1 MAINQLFANFK
12 TRAGFDAKLAA
23 GEINENGISFIQDDK
38 KIYTHGTYYGLSEE
52 EFGAMMTAFI
62 VDNLVDG
69 GTDKA
74 LSAEQGKALKAL
86 IDALSDRADVT
97 EADVLE
103 LQGIVYKNYTTLA
116 IRSNV
121 SIFEV
126 GVNTTPTL
134 TLDTKFDGAAVNP
147 DTLELK
153 KAGVVVSTDAAAK
166 TYADT
171 EGITNTTTYD
181 LTIVYKGVT
190 KTANVR
196 VSAYYPMYMGSSAS
210 EAMDEAGVLALT
222 KQAIKANANGTYN
235 ITVAANTYA
244 WFCIPTEFTINK
256 MTSSGFDVPLEA
268 AATVLVNG
276 HNYKCYRSSNLLAAG
291 AMQVVIS

>member
-1 MAINQLFANFK
+1 MIEQKFAHFK
-12 TRAGFDAKLAA
+12 TRAGFDAKLTA
-23 GEINENGISFIQDDK
+23 GEINENGISFIQDEK

-52 EFGAMMTAFI
+52 EFSAMMAAFI

-69 GTDKA
+69 GTDKV
-74 LSAEQGKALKAL
+74 LSAEQGKVLKGL
-86 IDALSDRADVT
+86 IDALTERADLN

-103 LQGIVYKNYTTLA
+103 LQSIVYKNYTTLA
-116 IRSNV
+116 IRSSV

-126 GVNTTPTL
+126 GVKTTPTL
-134 TLDTKFDGAAVNP
+134 TLDTKFDGAAVTP
-147 DTLELK
+147 DSLELK
-153 KAGVVVSTDAAAK
+153 KAGTVVSTDASAK

-171 EGITNTTTYD
+171 EGITATTTYD
-181 LTIVYKGVT
+181 LKVVYKGVE

-196 VSAYYPMYMGSSAS
+196 VSAYYAMYMGSSAS
-210 EAMDEAGVLALT
+210 ESMDEASVLALT

-235 ITVAANTYA
+235 INVSANTYA
-244 WFCIPTEFTINK
+244 WFCIPTEFNINK

-268 AATVLVNG
+268 AATVSVNG